1 MSPQSDLVSPQQV
14 QIAHRVVLSWLV
26 GPQRAFPLGF
36 EEAGSPEQLRSD
48 SFRLEKCRGSE
59 PLSLSSFGSVSLPGP
74 QLLTGL

>member
-48 SFRLEKCRGSE
+48 RVSRVTQPAGLFICEFSGQ
-59 PLSLSSFGSVSLPGP
+59 LSTPKTAKVKTL
-74 QLLTGL
+74 